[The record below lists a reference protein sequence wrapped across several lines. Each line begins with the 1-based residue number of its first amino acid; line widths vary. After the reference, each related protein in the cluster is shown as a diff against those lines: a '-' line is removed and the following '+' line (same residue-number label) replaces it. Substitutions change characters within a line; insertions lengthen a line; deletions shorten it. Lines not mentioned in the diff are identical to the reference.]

1 MSHDPSAAQKCGC
14 ASTDPPSRTTV
25 EDDAELYPA
34 LLQPAPA
41 GAPKEHPNKRAQ
53 AAALPILYLVHSKQW
68 EFSRPFILAGG
79 LRALGEL
86 MADDNLYLRSQA
98 VESFAQLTDL
108 NEHIDWLA
116 SSDHDDAVRF
126 ELSTPRPELM
136 PPPLPRTNRTSLA
149 PPLVLIGHAASL
161 SFRA

>member
-1 MSHDPSAAQKCGC
+1 VSHDPSAAQKCGC

-136 PPPLPRTNRTSLA
+136 PPPF
-149 PPLVLIGHAASL
+149 LVLTGQVSSL
-161 SFRA
+161 PSY